1 MYRLSQI
8 LHNLALS
15 EIAPRTNLIRT
26 KLIPPDSRLRLAR
39 WPQWFL
45 ADAPRGRRFRW
56 PLAVLLVS
64 IGLTAVAAIEAQRT
78 LRSQHAVAER
88 ALREYA
94 NFAAWSYGQHLSDT
108 LAAMEQE
115 LVGAVNHGSGMHVS
129 PQVPDAEDLEFYLP
143 HDSRCDCHTT
153 RAGPVPQNFFAFK
166 IGAASLDVGP
176 PPDARNGVGWRMP
189 MDMGMSADMRMDMR
203 TDSATA
209 ARQLDIAHVDE
220 ASTSERR
227 WIVDSLTLRAR
238 GLGRPDH
245 GFSLVIGN
253 VDRRPR
259 VLAYTLMP
267 TAWGDTMVYGGRYT
281 AASLAGVFS
290 GVLDGRGLL
299 PESFTRGRGNR
310 DIVVVRVRD
319 HTGHSLFDS
328 APGVESDLAAHVDLP
343 PAAGGLSLDAM
354 IRPEIAGTL
363 IIGGLPRSRLPLL
376 LGLLGIAAALS
387 IVAVTQLR
395 REGELAHL
403 RADFVSSVSHEL
415 RTPLAQIRLYLDTL
429 RLGRAQTDEQRA
441 WTLGHIE
448 RETTRLSYLVE
459 NVLRF
464 ATLSYDDATPAEP
477 IDAGAEVARVA
488 AEFEPL
494 AASRRASI
502 DVETS
507 PTPPLR
513 LRPEA
518 VRHIVINLLDN
529 AVKYGPADQTVHVT
543 VGRQNGSVEIAV
555 SDEGPGV
562 PLAERERIWR
572 PFMRGGAARNHGG
585 SGIGLTIVRQVAEGR
600 GGAVRVE
607 SAPGGGARFVV
618 SLPIEALQM
627 AGDSAE

>member
-1 MYRLSQI
+1 L
-8 LHNLALS
+8 
-15 EIAPRTNLIRT
+15 P
-26 KLIPPDSRLRLAR
+26 R
-39 WPQWFL
+39 WPLFFL
-45 ADAPRGRRFRW
+45 ADAPPGRRFRW

-78 LRSQHAVAER
+78 LRSQHRVAER

-94 NFAAWSYGQHLSDT
+94 NFAAWSYAQHLSDT
-108 LAAMEQE
+108 LAAIGQE

-129 PQVPDAEDLEFYLP
+129 PQVPDAQDLEFYLP

-153 RAGPVPQNFFAFK
+153 HAGPVPENFFAFK
-166 IGAASLDVGP
+166 IGDASLDLGP
-176 PPDARNGVGWRMP
+176 PPDAADGAGWRMS
-189 MDMGMSADMRMDMR
+189 MGMGMTDDMRMEMGM
-203 TDSATA
+203 DSAA
-209 ARQLDIAHVDE
+209 SQHRLDVAHVDE
-220 ASTSERR
+220 ASAHERR
-227 WIVDSLTLRAR
+227 WIVDSLTRRAR
-238 GLGRPDH
+238 GLGRPYR
-245 GFSLVIGN
+245 GYTLVVGN
-253 VDRRPR
+253 VDRQPR

-267 TAWGDTMVYGGRYT
+267 TAWGDTMVYGGRYSS
-281 AASLAGVFS
+281 ASLVSLFT

-299 PESFTRGRGNR
+299 PETFTHGRGNR

-319 HTGHSLFDS
+319 QAGHSLFDS

-343 PAAGGLSLDAM
+343 PAAGALSLDAV

-363 IIGGLPRSRLPLL
+363 LIGGLPASRLPLL
-376 LGLLGIAAALS
+376 LGLLAVAAALS

-429 RLGRAQTDEQRA
+429 RLGRAATDEQRD

-459 NVLRF
+459 KVLRF
-464 ATLSYDDATPAEP
+464 ATLSYDDATPVEP
-477 IDAGAEVARVA
+477 IDTGAEVARVV

-502 DVETS
+502 AVETS
-507 PTPPLR
+507 PTPPL
-513 LRPEA
+513 LVRPEA

-529 AVKYGPADQTVHVT
+529 AVKYGPADQTVHVS
-543 VGRQNGSVEIAV
+543 VARQNGSVEIAV

-562 PLAERERIWR
+562 PLDERERIWR

-607 SAPGGGARFVV
+607 STPGGGARFVV
-618 SLPIEALQM
+618 SLPIEPPPL
-627 AGDSAE
+627 S

>member
-1 MYRLSQI
+1 L
-8 LHNLALS
+8 
-15 EIAPRTNLIRT
+15 P
-26 KLIPPDSRLRLAR
+26 R
-39 WPQWFL
+39 WPLFFL

-78 LRSQHAVAER
+78 LRSQHRVAER

-94 NFAAWSYGQHLSDT
+94 NFAAWSYAQHLSDT
-108 LAAMEQE
+108 LAAIEQE

-129 PQVPDAEDLEFYLP
+129 PQVPDAQDLEFYLP
-143 HDSRCDCHTT
+143 HDSRCECHTT

-166 IGAASLDVGP
+166 IGDGSLDLGP
-176 PPDARNGVGWRMP
+176 PPDAVNGAGWRMSMGMGMSDDMHMG
-189 MDMGMSADMRMDMR
+189 MDMGM
-203 TDSATA
+203 DSAA
-209 ARQLDIAHVDE
+209 SQRRLDVARVDE
-220 ASTSERR
+220 ASAHERR
-227 WIVDSLTLRAR
+227 WIVDTLTQRAR
-238 GLGRPDH
+238 RLGRPDH
-245 GFSLVIGN
+245 GYTLVVGD
-253 VDRRPR
+253 VDRRAH

-267 TAWGDTMVYGGRYT
+267 TAWGDTMVYGGRYS
-281 AASLAGVFS
+281 AASLAGVFA

-299 PESFTRGRGNR
+299 PETFTHGRGNR
-310 DIVVVRVRD
+310 DIVVIRVRD
-319 HTGHSLFDS
+319 HAGRSLFDS
-328 APGVESDLAAHVDLP
+328 APGVESELAAHVDLP
-343 PAAGGLSLDAM
+343 PAAGALSLDAV
-354 IRPEIAGTL
+354 IRPDIAGTL
-363 IIGGLPRSRLPLL
+363 IIGGLPASRLPLL
-376 LGLLGIAAALS
+376 LGLLAVAAALS

-429 RLGRAQTDEQRA
+429 RLGRAATDEQRE

-459 NVLRF
+459 KVLRF
-464 ATLSYDDATPAEP
+464 ATLSYDDATPVEP
-477 IDAGAEVARVA
+477 IDTGAEVARVV

-494 AASRRASI
+494 AASRGASI
-502 DVETS
+502 AVETS
-507 PTPPLR
+507 PTPPLPV
-513 LRPEA
+513 RPEA

-529 AVKYGPADQTVHVT
+529 AVKYGPPDQTVRVS
-543 VGRQNGSVEIAV
+543 VARQNGSVEIAV

-562 PLAERERIWR
+562 PPIERERIWR

-607 SAPGGGARFVV
+607 STPDGGARFVV
-618 SLPIEALQM
+618 SLPIESPPL
-627 AGDSAE
+627 S

>member
-1 MYRLSQI
+1 M
-8 LHNLALS
+8 
-15 EIAPRTNLIRT
+15 
-26 KLIPPDSRLRLAR
+26 
-39 WPQWFL
+39 
-45 ADAPRGRRFRW
+45 
-56 PLAVLLVS
+56 LLVS
-64 IGLTAVAAIEAQRT
+64 IGLTAIAAIEAQRT

-94 NFAAWSYGQHLSDT
+94 NFAAWSYAQHLTDT
-108 LAAMEQE
+108 LAAIEQE
-115 LVGAVNHGSGMHVS
+115 LVGSVNHGKGMHVS
-129 PQVPDAEDLEFYLP
+129 PEVPDAQDLEFYLP

-153 RAGPVPQNFFAFK
+153 RAGPVPENFFAFK
-166 IGAASLDVGP
+166 IGNASLDLGP
-176 PPDARNGVGWRMP
+176 PPDAANGAGWRMS
-189 MDMGMSADMRMDMR
+189 MDMGMSDDMRMHMDSMR
-203 TDSATA
+203 PE
-209 ARQLDIAHVDE
+209 RQLDVAHVDE
-220 ASTSERR
+220 ASAHERR
-227 WIVDSLTLRAR
+227 WIVDSLTRRAR

-245 GFSLVIGN
+245 GFTLIIGE

-267 TAWGDTMVYGGRYT
+267 TAWGDTMVYGGRYSGS
-281 AASLAGVFS
+281 SLAGVFA

-299 PESFTRGRGNR
+299 PETFTHGRGNR
-310 DIVVVRVRD
+310 DIVVIRVRD

-343 PAAGGLSLDAM
+343 PAAGDLSLDAV

-363 IIGGLPRSRLPLL
+363 IIGGLPASRLPLL
-376 LGLLGIAAALS
+376 LGLLAVAAALS

-429 RLGRAQTDEQRA
+429 RLGRASTEDQRA

-459 NVLRF
+459 KVLRF
-464 ATLSYDDATPAEP
+464 ATLSYDDATPVDP
-477 IDAGAEVARVA
+477 IDAGAEVARVV

-502 DVETS
+502 AVETS
-507 PTPPLR
+507 PTPPL
-513 LRPEA
+513 LVRPEA

-529 AVKYGPADQTVHVT
+529 AVKYGPADQTVRVT
-543 VGRQNGSVEIAV
+543 VARQNGSVEIAV

-562 PLAERERIWR
+562 PPAERDRIWR

-607 SAPGGGARFVV
+607 SAAGGGARFVV
-618 SLPIEALQM
+618 SLPVEPPP
-627 AGDSAE
+627 AG

>member
-1 MYRLSQI
+1 M
-8 LHNLALS
+8 
-15 EIAPRTNLIRT
+15 
-26 KLIPPDSRLRLAR
+26 
-39 WPQWFL
+39 
-45 ADAPRGRRFRW
+45 
-56 PLAVLLVS
+56 LLVS
-64 IGLTAVAAIEAQRT
+64 IGLTAIAAIEAQRT

-94 NFAAWSYGQHLSDT
+94 NFAAWSYAQHLTDT
-108 LAAMEQE
+108 LAAIEQE
-115 LVGAVNHGSGMHVS
+115 LVGSVNHGKGMHVS
-129 PQVPDAEDLEFYLP
+129 PEVPDAQDLEFYLP

-153 RAGPVPQNFFAFK
+153 RAGPVPENFFAFK
-166 IGAASLDVGP
+166 IGNASLDLGP
-176 PPDARNGVGWRMP
+176 PPDAANGAGWRMS
-189 MDMGMSADMRMDMR
+189 MDMGMSDDMRMHMDSMR
-203 TDSATA
+203 PE
-209 ARQLDIAHVDE
+209 RQLDVAHVDE
-220 ASTSERR
+220 ASAHERR
-227 WIVDSLTLRAR
+227 WIVDSLTRRAR

-245 GFSLVIGN
+245 GFTLIIGE

-259 VLAYTLMP
+259 VVTYTLMP
-267 TAWGDTMVYGGRYT
+267 TAWGDTMVYGGRYSGS
-281 AASLAGVFS
+281 SLAGVFA

-299 PESFTRGRGNR
+299 PETFTHGRGNR
-310 DIVVVRVRD
+310 DIVVIRVRD

-343 PAAGGLSLDAM
+343 PAAGELSLDAV

-363 IIGGLPRSRLPLL
+363 IIGGLPASRLPLL
-376 LGLLGIAAALS
+376 LGLLAVAAALS

-429 RLGRAQTDEQRA
+429 RLGRASTEDQRA

-459 NVLRF
+459 KVLRF
-464 ATLSYDDATPAEP
+464 ATLSYDDATPVDP
-477 IDAGAEVARVA
+477 IDAGAEVARVV

-502 DVETS
+502 AIETS
-507 PTPPLR
+507 PTPPL
-513 LRPEA
+513 LVRPEA

-529 AVKYGPADQTVHVT
+529 AVKYGPADQTVRVT
-543 VGRQNGSVEIAV
+543 VARQNGSVEIAV

-562 PLAERERIWR
+562 PPAERDRIWR

-607 SAPGGGARFVV
+607 SAAGGGARFVV
-618 SLPIEALQM
+618 SLPVEPPP
-627 AGDSAE
+627 AG

>member
-1 MYRLSQI
+1 M
-8 LHNLALS
+8 
-15 EIAPRTNLIRT
+15 P
-26 KLIPPDSRLRLAR
+26 R
-39 WPQWFL
+39 WPLFFL

-64 IGLTAVAAIEAQRT
+64 IGLTAIAAIEAQRT

-94 NFAAWSYGQHLSDT
+94 NFAAWSYAQHLTDT
-108 LAAMEQE
+108 LAAIEQE
-115 LVGAVNHGSGMHVS
+115 LVGSVNHGKGMHVS
-129 PQVPDAEDLEFYLP
+129 PEVPDAQDLEFYLP

-153 RAGPVPQNFFAFK
+153 RAGPVPENFFAFK
-166 IGAASLDVGP
+166 IGNASLDLGP
-176 PPDARNGVGWRMP
+176 PPDAANGAGWRMS
-189 MDMGMSADMRMDMR
+189 MDMGMSDDMRMHMDSMR
-203 TDSATA
+203 PE
-209 ARQLDIAHVDE
+209 RQLDVAHVDE
-220 ASTSERR
+220 ASAHERR
-227 WIVDSLTLRAR
+227 WIVDSLTRRAR

-245 GFSLVIGN
+245 GFTLIIGE

-259 VLAYTLMP
+259 VVTYTLMP
-267 TAWGDTMVYGGRYT
+267 TAWGDTMVYGGRYSGS
-281 AASLAGVFS
+281 SLAGVFA

-299 PESFTRGRGNR
+299 PETFTHGRGNR
-310 DIVVVRVRD
+310 DIVVIRVRD

-343 PAAGGLSLDAM
+343 PAAGDLSLDAV

-363 IIGGLPRSRLPLL
+363 IIGGLPASRLPLL
-376 LGLLGIAAALS
+376 LGLLAVAAALS

-429 RLGRAQTDEQRA
+429 RLGRASTEDQRA

-459 NVLRF
+459 KVLRF
-464 ATLSYDDATPAEP
+464 ATLSYDDATPVDP
-477 IDAGAEVARVA
+477 IDAGAEVARVV

-502 DVETS
+502 AIETS
-507 PTPPLR
+507 PTPPL
-513 LRPEA
+513 LVRPEA

-529 AVKYGPADQTVHVT
+529 AVKYGPADQTVRVT
-543 VGRQNGSVEIAV
+543 VARQNGSVEIAV

-562 PLAERERIWR
+562 PPAERDRIWR

-607 SAPGGGARFVV
+607 SAAGGGARFVV
-618 SLPIEALQM
+618 SLPVEPPP
-627 AGDSAE
+627 AG